1 MAKKRKRSQKQLR
14 NQAQAIVNRIVKK
27 WTELESKGYIS
38 YKQDAFM
45 QAPRMGYAKY
55 NIKRTREINLNIP
68 ETVTSRDIK
77 RLQKAEKNI
86 KWYFKGGYVVDNAT
100 GEATFLDVK
109 HYETVLR
116 KESAYRGAETRK
128 KNQAERK
135 KAREKAWKEEYDYTP
150 KPSTALEDASE
161 EDAYAEDE
169 RLGKAGFYDD
179 SHTKFEVIPEDEAED
194 MPFRIEGDSADKG
207 LPKEGDRLAE
217 TFISKLGN
225 AIIFNW
231 RQSANGDAWYMK
243 RQEVINRIIAFLQQ
257 AVSTNNKAVL
267 KNIEKNAERLNNI
280 IEEIASTYSDDAG
293 EYDANEFLSLI
304 DSDFESLG
312 DEFYAGY

>member
-14 NQAQAIVNRIVKK
+14 NQAQAIVSRIVKK

-68 ETVTSRDIK
+68 QTVTSRDIK

-86 KWYFKGGYVVDNAT
+86 KWYFKGGYLVDNNT
-100 GEATFLDVK
+100 GEAIFVDVK
-109 HYETVLR
+109 HYEVALR
-116 KESAYRGAETRK
+116 KESAQRGAETRK

-135 KAREKAWKEEYDYTP
+135 KAREKAWKEEYDSTP
-150 KPSTALEDASE
+150 SSSRTLEDAYE
-161 EDAYAEDE
+161 EDEK
-169 RLGKAGFYDD
+169 RGKSGFYDD
-179 SHTKFEVIPEDEAED
+179 SGYPEFEESTTEYDPFDPFFEEHGGYATEGEKIAEN
-194 MPFRIEGDSADKG
+194 
-207 LPKEGDRLAE
+207 
-217 TFISKLGN
+217 FISQLGN
-225 AIIFNW
+225 AVIFNW
-231 RQSANGDAWYMK
+231 RDSSGGDAWYMK
-243 RQEVINRIIAFLQQ
+243 RQSVINKVVSFLKNAIANER
-257 AVSTNNKAVL
+257 TGVL
-267 KNIEKNAERLNNI
+267 KRIEQNADRLNAI
-280 IEEIASTYSDDAG
+280 IDEMTSTYLDDGG
-293 EYDANEFLSLI
+293 ESDANEFLSLI